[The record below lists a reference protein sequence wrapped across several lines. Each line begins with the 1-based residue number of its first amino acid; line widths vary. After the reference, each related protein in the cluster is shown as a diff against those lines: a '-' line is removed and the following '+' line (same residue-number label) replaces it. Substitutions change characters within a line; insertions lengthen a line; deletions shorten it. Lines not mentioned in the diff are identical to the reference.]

1 MKYVSKK
8 EILQIPIIGW
18 SMRLARHIPLQTE
31 SRRSQLKTF
40 KETVRALEAGSSF
53 ITFPEGG
60 RSTDGKIMAFKRGPF
75 KMALRAHTPIV
86 PISICELAQWY
97 PKGSL
102 LPLDVPKGVRVIVHP
117 PIHVAGQGFEEGE
130 LCDRVYAIVNSAL
143 PTWQQGP
150 ARVTSRD
157 GLTARD
163 GVRPADDDD
172 TLDERVVDAVG
183 WR

>member
-1 MKYVSKK
+1 
-8 EILQIPIIGW
+8 
-18 SMRLARHIPLQTE
+18 
-31 SRRSQLKTF
+31 
-40 KETVRALEAGSSF
+40 
-53 ITFPEGG
+53 
-60 RSTDGKIMAFKRGPF
+60 
-75 KMALRAHTPIV
+75 MALRAHTPIV
-86 PISICELAQWY
+86 PISICELAQWH